1 MRRFLMIVAILVVI
15 VLAGG
20 WWVWGNLPEITGWWI
35 EQNSGGI
42 MDGPVDIEDIQWT
55 GSGVRLEKI
64 IGKLRTRQ
72 GPMPFVVHSVASIDP
87 LTFFYKK
94 KPVRFSFE
102 GLKPEASDS
111 PGIYGEF
118 VVHFANEFSLDL
130 TAEMDKIALED
141 LRWIDP
147 ANLAGASGAL
157 KGGLKY
163 SRRGNE
169 SPHFEANLDSPEPG
183 GFFQS
188 KFFDLFLPYLPA
200 SSQKQRVEQLANTG
214 ERLVK
219 FKAAE
224 LTASMP
230 DANRMKIFLRIL
242 ILDYN
247 LDLKLNVEIR
257 TDAEDAFFKIAQWM
271 GMIEVQS

>member
-1 MRRFLMIVAILVVI
+1 MRCFLMIVAILAII

-20 WWVWGNLPEITGWWI
+20 WWVWGNLPEIAGWWI
-35 EQNSGGI
+35 EQNSRGVL
-42 MDGPVDIEDIQWT
+42 DGPVEIGDIQWV

-64 IGKLRTRQ
+64 AGKLRTRQ
-72 GPMPFVVHSVASIDP
+72 GPAPFVARSVASVDP

-94 KPVRFSFE
+94 KQVRFSFE
-102 GLKPEASDS
+102 GLKPEGSDS
-111 PGIYGEF
+111 PGVYGEF

-130 TAEMDKIALED
+130 AAEMDKIALED

-157 KGGLKY
+157 KGSLRY
-163 SRRGNE
+163 SQMGNE
-169 SPHFEANLDSPEPG
+169 PPHFEVNLDSPEPG
-183 GFFQS
+183 GFLQA

-200 SSQKQRVEQLANTG
+200 SSQKQRVEQLASTG

-219 FKAAE
+219 FKVAG

-230 DANRMKIFLRIL
+230 DAHRMKIFLRIL

-247 LDLKLNVEIR
+247 LDLKLNVEVR
-257 TDAEDAFFKIAQWM
+257 TDSEDAFLKIAQWM
-271 GMIEVQS
+271 GVVEVQS